1 MCSIIAVRGPKK
13 EVGNLFNNSYYINRI
28 QDMLDTKGGDEYK
41 LVLTYGLCGYKEFI
55 FGPEAESEYYN
66 LNGVCQD
73 LPLYLEELSKDL
85 DIGVLLFSRLTPEM
99 ESESKAL
106 QQPYFNKDE
115 GKWIMVH
122 GTIPKAEEY
131 NPNIEVDTE
140 IFASGNI
147 GKAVA
152 YTEKVGGK
160 ISMLSFNFLTEV
172 STYENGLGMYSYVFN
187 DGNIKLKNTFMFS
200 NIDLPY
206 DDVVACNTHEI
217 IKVCRWPNSGYASYC
232 EPKPKTRLISLFS
245 GGLDITCSTY
255 KTIEKNMGLESVDL
269 WYFDW
274 GTRAA
279 KQEIEA
285 GQAFAQSLNDQMFF
299 NNHGV
304 KSPSVKHEVI
314 PVTDMFRN
322 ILGACDTTVR
332 LNDADANGAGSHEA
346 EAAISY
352 VPFRNQFL
360 LTLAAAKAEQLYP
373 NDHCIFVLGANL
385 SEGMVYLDN
394 SETFV
399 NLMNQVVKVGG
410 QSCMNFEVVAPF
422 VNRTKTDMVS
432 TILNDGYD
440 LSTVYSCYFPKEDGG
455 PCGEC
460 GSCLLHDNALSRGN
474 KGE

>member
-1 MCSIIAVRGPKK
+1 MCSIIAVRGPNK
-13 EVGNLFNNSYYINRI
+13 EVRKLFNNYSYINQI
-28 QDMLDTKGGDEYK
+28 QKMLDTKGGDEYK
-41 LVLTYGLCGYKEFI
+41 MVITFGLCGSTEFI
-55 FGPEAESEYYN
+55 FGPGNNKFPDLRALSYDLSAYFDELDQN
-66 LNGVCQD
+66 LNV
-73 LPLYLEELSKDL
+73 
-85 DIGVLLFSRLTPEM
+85 GVLLFSRLTPEM
-99 ESESKAL
+99 ETETKAL
-106 QQPYFNKDE
+106 QQPYFNKEE
-115 GKWIMVH
+115 GEWVMVH

-131 NPNIEVDTE
+131 NSNIEVDTE

-147 GKAVA
+147 SEAIA

-160 ISMLSFNFLTEV
+160 ISLLSFNFLTEV
-172 STYENGLGMYSYVFN
+172 STYENGLGMYLYSFKSTS
-187 DGNIKLKNTFMFS
+187 IKLKNTFMFS
-200 NIDLPY
+200 NIDVPY
-206 DDVVACNTHEI
+206 NNEELHEI
-217 IKVCRWPNSGYASYC
+217 VKVTRWLNNSGNTFFI
-232 EPKPKTRLISLFS
+232 PKPKTRIISLFS

-255 KTIEKNMGLESVDL
+255 KAIEENMELSSIDL

-279 KQEIEA
+279 EQEIKA
-285 GQAFAQSLNDQMFF
+285 GKAFAQNLNNLLYLKDSTISIP
-299 NNHGV
+299 HV
-304 KSPSVKHEVI
+304 RHEVI

-332 LNDADANGAGSHEA
+332 LNDTEASGAGSHEA

-385 SEGMVYLDN
+385 SEGMIYLDN

-410 QSCMNFEVVAPF
+410 QSCLYFEVVAPF
-422 VNRTKTDMVS
+422 VNRTKTDMVKTTLES
-432 TILNDGYD
+432 GYD
-440 LSTVYSCYFPKEDGG
+440 LSTVYSCYFPKEDGS

-460 GSCLLHDNALSRGN
+460 GSCLLHDNALSRGH
-474 KGE
+474 